1 MKRMYSD
8 GAKDLKF
15 DSQPWSHTV
24 DLINN
29 AIGLRAVGST
39 DIVWSD
45 GANKFFYCKGGSA
58 ANRFPGGIRVQPF
71 VGGGFWTDIKK
82 TDFADGTYPAVGAK
96 TELIIDL
103 GSDDTV
109 GIPDDTL
116 VISSKDMT
124 GEATLAMINWESGDV
139 IHKINYATHLNMSVS
154 FSSQDFIAQVK
165 DWYRQKGWIEEE
177 DGSETIVI
185 PSDYVSVG
193 STLVSVKEEALPP
206 ELRINYTY
214 GPINQIYVLPKTIVM
229 PK

>member
-1 MKRMYSD
+1 MKRMYSN
-8 GAKDLKF
+8 GAQNLKF

-29 AIGLRAVGST
+29 AIGLRAVGAT

-45 GANKFFYCKGGSA
+45 GASKFFYCKGGSA
-58 ANRFPGGIRVQPF
+58 ANRFQGGIKVQPF

-96 TELIIDL
+96 TEVIIDL

-116 VISSKDMT
+116 VISSKDMS
-124 GEATLAMINWESGDV
+124 GESTLAMINWESGDI
-139 IHKINYATHLNMSVS
+139 IHKINYTTHLNMSVS
-154 FSSQDFIAQVK
+154 FSAQDFIAQVK
-165 DWYRQKGWIEEE
+165 DWYRQKGWIET
-177 DGSETIVI
+177 DGESETIVI

-206 ELRINYTY
+206 ELRINHTS
-214 GPINQIYVLPKTIVM
+214 GPINQIYVLPRTIVM